1 MTDSDNQAP
10 VPSKQTSSVPL
21 KKETVRVTL
30 KAADAPPAVPSA
42 TVPLAPPARPPVR
55 PPVVGGP
62 PTPTAP
68 APTIPLRTVGKPGMA
83 PAPTIRLASAAPT
96 APTAPTAGARTQPG
110 KLPER
115 TIRLAS
121 AAPTAALRP
130 GGITPTLP
138 KATVQL
144 QPPTQPLGTAFP
156 SSSQAATFKVEEEEE
171 VEANAGVVNILASV
185 GMAAALVV
193 LALQLLQAKVWIGVE
208 DNPKVNQWTQLFD

>member
-1 MTDSDNQAP
+1 MTDNDNQAP
-10 VPSKQTSSVPL
+10 APSKQTSSVPL

-42 TVPLAPPARPPVR
+42 TVPLAPPARPPV
-55 PPVVGGP
+55 VGGP

-68 APTIPLRTVGKPGMA
+68 APTIPLRTAGKPGMA
-83 PAPTIRLASAAPT
+83 PAPTIRLASVAPT
-96 APTAPTAGARTQPG
+96 APTPGARTQPG